1 MRQRRIRFHC
11 SERTNTEK
19 QLFMKGAFTKHYDGG
34 VHVWSAALLQCIE
47 ILGNQSSYTFQ
58 LLIYN
63 KPFVFSENIY
73 HNRGYGGNGNI
84 NFLIFVVFQ

>member
-1 MRQRRIRFHC
+1 MRQRRIQFHC

-58 LLIYN
+58 LYI
-63 KPFVFSENIY
+63 
-73 HNRGYGGNGNI
+73 I
-84 NFLIFVVFQ
+84 NLSFFRKTFIITSYVVMVTIIS

>member
-1 MRQRRIRFHC
+1 
-11 SERTNTEK
+11 
-19 QLFMKGAFTKHYDGG
+19 MKGAFTKHYDGG

-73 HNRGYGGNGNI
+73 HNRGYGGNTVSPEPKLR
-84 NFLIFVVFQ
+84 FLSWKLLKYALHF

>member
-1 MRQRRIRFHC
+1 
-11 SERTNTEK
+11 
-19 QLFMKGAFTKHYDGG
+19 MKGAFTKHYDGG

-73 HNRGYGGNGNI
+73 HNFLCGNGNN
-84 NFLIFVVFQ
+84 NFLIFVVIQ